1 MARSLV
7 GRKPLKQAVTMGGL
21 VLMLVILHPHSGLPF
36 ESYGDFSAIF
46 NQGSR
51 HCLGCHDG
59 TLASN
64 VVSQDLNAFSGA
76 FQGTTA
82 SISSTDRG
90 HPVGIDYR
98 LAQLKSRG
106 RLREPSSIDPAV
118 KLENGQVGC
127 TTCHDPNSPLRG
139 KLVISNTGSRL
150 CFSCH
155 NL

>member
-1 MARSLV
+1 MAHSLAA
-7 GRKPLKQAVTMGGL
+7 RKPLKHAVTRVGL
-21 VLMLVILHPHSGLPF
+21 ILVLVILHPHSGLPF
-36 ESYGDFSAIF
+36 EPYGNFSGIF

-51 HCLGCHDG
+51 YCLGCHDG

-64 VVSQDLNAFSGA
+64 VISQDLNAFRGA
-76 FQGTTA
+76 FQEIATGTLP
-82 SISSTDRG
+82 TDRG

-98 LAQLKSRG
+98 LAQLNSRG
-106 RLREPSSIDPAV
+106 RLRDPSFIDPAV

-127 TTCHDPNSPLRG
+127 TTCHDSNSPIRG
-139 KLVISNTGSRL
+139 KLVIANTGSRL